1 MRPEANYENLDAFY
15 IDGEFV
21 RPGGRQTTKVIDPA
35 TEQPIATIS
44 LADVEDLENAVAA
57 AKQAFKTYGFASKQ
71 ERLDL
76 LERILAEYEKRADE
90 LAMRMTLEI
99 GTPIAFS
106 RESQVGSGR
115 AHIIETIKA
124 LKEMDL
130 NPIRRGTMLA
140 WEPIG
145 VCGLIT
151 PWNWPML
158 QIVTKVA
165 PALAAGCTM
174 VLKPSQFS
182 PLSSVLFAEI
192 LHDAGVPPGV
202 FNMLNG
208 SGSKIGTAMSEHP
221 DIDMVSFTGS
231 TRAGVLVAKNAAD
244 TIKRVHQELGGK
256 SPNIILPDVKLERA
270 VTKAVHA
277 CYLNNGQ
284 SCSAPT
290 RLLVPVGKKDEVSEI
305 AKAAAEAYTIGDT
318 LNEETLLGPVVNARQ
333 YDSVRKCIQA
343 GIDEGA
349 TLVTGGTSLPPNI
362 NRGYYIQAT
371 VFTDVQ
377 PSMSVARDEIFGP
390 VLAIQTYTSVDEA
403 IELANDTVYGLAAY
417 VQSEDMDAARMVASK
432 MRAGSVQINY
442 PAGDNSAPFG
452 GYKQSGNGREY
463 GEFGIEAFQE
473 IKSIIGYQ

>member
-1 MRPEANYENLDAFY
+1 MRPEVNYANLDAFY
-15 IDGEFV
+15 VNGEFV
-21 RPGGRQTTKVIDPA
+21 RPPNRQSTEVIDPA
-35 TEQPIATIS
+35 TEAPIAKIS
-44 LADVEDLENAVAA
+44 LAEVEDLERAVAA
-57 AKQAFKTYGFASKQ
+57 AKEAFKTFGFASKE

-76 LERILAEYEKRADE
+76 LERILVAYDKKAEE

-99 GTPIAFS
+99 GTPISFS

-115 AHIIETIKA
+115 AHILETMNA
-124 LKEMDL
+124 LRELDL
-130 NPIRRGTMLA
+130 NPVRRGTMLA
-140 WEPIG
+140 REPIG

-208 SGSKIGTAMSEHP
+208 SGSKIGTAMAEHP

-231 TRAGVLVAKNAAD
+231 TRAGVLVARNAAS

-256 SPNIILPDVKLERA
+256 SPNIILPGVKLGDA

-290 RLLVPVGKKDEVSEI
+290 RLLVPADQKDEVAQI
-305 AKAAAEAYTIGDT
+305 AKAAAENYTVGDT
-318 LNEETLLGPVVNARQ
+318 LKEDTLLGPVVNARQ
-333 YDSVRKCIQA
+333 YESVRNCIQA

-349 TLVTGGTSLPPNI
+349 TLVAGGTSLPSDI
-362 NRGYYIQAT
+362 NRGYYVQAT
-371 VFTDVQ
+371 VFTDVE
-377 PSMSVARDEIFGP
+377 PSMTISRDEIFGP
-390 VLAIQTYTSVDEA
+390 VLAIQTYNNVDEA

-417 VQSEDMDAARMVASK
+417 VQSEDMDMARMVASK

-463 GEFGIEAFQE
+463 GEYGIEAFQE
-473 IKSIIGYQ
+473 IKSVIGYQ